1 MGVAGIR
8 VPPGLERGQ
17 RLLKEEKKNRKYR
30 GSFLLKFAVFC
41 LALFVA
47 FILVSKQLEIAEKR
61 QTLEG
66 LQTQLDQQKI
76 RNSELEDQLEDSS
89 GLTEY
94 AEKKARR
101 DLDYARPDERIF
113 VDVGGG
119 D

>member
-1 MGVAGIR
+1 M
-8 VPPGLERGQ
+8 
-17 RLLKEEKKNRKYR
+17 KEKKNYKYK
-30 GSFLLKFAVFC
+30 GSLLLKFAVFC

-47 FILVSKQLEIAEKR
+47 FILVSKQIEIAEKR
-61 QTLEG
+61 RTLEG
-66 LQTQLDQQKI
+66 LQAQLDQQTI
-76 RNSELEDQLEDSS
+76 RNAELQAQLEDSG

-101 DLDYARPDERIF
+101 DLDYARPNERIF

>member
-1 MGVAGIR
+1 M
-8 VPPGLERGQ
+8 
-17 RLLKEEKKNRKYR
+17 KEKKKNKVK

-47 FILVSKQLEIAEKR
+47 FVLVSKQFEIAEKR
-61 QTLEG
+61 RTLDG
-66 LQTQLDQQKI
+66 LQAQLDQQVI
-76 RNSELEDQLEDSS
+76 RNAELQDQLEDSS

-101 DLDYARPDERIF
+101 DLDYARPDERTF